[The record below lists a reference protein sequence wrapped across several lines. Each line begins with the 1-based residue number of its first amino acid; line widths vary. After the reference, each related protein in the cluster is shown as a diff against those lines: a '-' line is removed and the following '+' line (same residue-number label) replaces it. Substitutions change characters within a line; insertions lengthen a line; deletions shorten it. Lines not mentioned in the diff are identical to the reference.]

1 MTVTDII
8 TEFGAYYKNNGQ
20 NMQNLFRVAY
30 NQTDSTKYMTSRLVD
45 GTRYEV
51 GASTIGQVLQPFHKN
66 FTPTSGPT
74 FTGKSITLYH
84 HKADLSEYPDDLEAT
99 WLGFLADNNVK
110 RTEWPY
116 IKWLLETHVLP
127 KFLRDYELNEVYKGV
142 YSAPGG
148 VTAGAAGTAMDGLGK
163 VIADAITATEISP
176 ITTGAISSDPETFVA
191 QVEDF
196 VAALVGLNPDYAAI
210 PMNIYMSVTNAHK
223 FSRGYRIKYGKDTD
237 FAGVAMKVLDTN
249 FTIAGL
255 SSMAGRS
262 RIFTTTK
269 ENMLDLRFRQ
279 QREGAFDI
287 QAAERQVKIL
297 HDTYRGVGFVENS
310 IVFCNEQV

>member
-30 NQTDSTKYMTSRLVD
+30 NQTDSTKYMTSRVVD

-74 FTGKSITLYH
+74 FTGKVIPLYH
-84 HKADLSEYPDDLEAT
+84 HKIDLQEYPDDLEAT

-116 IKWLLETHVLP
+116 IKWLLETHILP

-148 VTAGAAGTAMDGLGK
+148 VTAGAAGTAMNGLGK
-163 VIADAITATEISP
+163 LIADAITATEMTA
-176 ITTGAISSDPETFVA
+176 ITTGSLSTTATTFCE
-191 QVEDF
+191 QVEAFAKD
-196 VAALVGLNPDYAAI
+196 LLGLNEDYGTI
-210 PMNIYMSVTNAHK
+210 PMNIYMSVPLQQRFAA
-223 FSRGYRIKYGKDTD
+223 GYRAKYGKDTD
-237 FAGVAMKVLDTN
+237 FTGVNLKVIDTN
-249 FTIAGL
+249 FSVVGL
-255 SSMAGRS
+255 SSMSGRS
-262 RIFTTTK
+262 RMFATTK
-269 ENMLDLRFRQ
+269 ENMLDLRTRVA
-279 QREGAFDI
+279 REGQFDI
-287 QAAERQVKIL
+287 QGSGRAVNIL
-297 HDTYRGVGFVENS
+297 GDVWRGVGFVENS
-310 IVFCNEQV
+310 IVFPNEQV